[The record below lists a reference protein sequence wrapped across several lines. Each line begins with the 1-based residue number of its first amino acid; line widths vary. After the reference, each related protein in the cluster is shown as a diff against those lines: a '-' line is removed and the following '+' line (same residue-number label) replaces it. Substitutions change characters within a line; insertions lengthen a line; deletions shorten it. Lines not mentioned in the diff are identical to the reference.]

1 MGSPR
6 NGVADELL
14 RQTAPPE
21 ETEELIDKAEG
32 RGDSAPPRKR
42 PNNGKATSPKPKDRA
57 NEGGKLTVRPDILWR
72 LHIWSKERGI
82 TMKAIADGILD
93 RTVPRYEV
101 KRIGKAV
108 EGEE

>member
-1 MGSPR
+1 MASPR

-21 ETEELIDKAEG
+21 DTEELIDQAES
-32 RGDSAPPRKR
+32 RSDSTSPRKR
-42 PNNGKATSPKPKDRA
+42 SKNGKDAAKKDRK

-82 TMKAIADGILD
+82 SMKAIADGILD
-93 RTVPRYEV
+93 RTVPRYQV
-101 KRIGKAV
+101 TRIGKPV
-108 EGEE
+108 EAEE